1 MVHVCGWV
9 VDGTRREPTTP
20 SCGSRACHFPN
31 EPATER
37 ATLTTKHNRTGQ
49 LSPRPTH
56 NACRYKKRERVHT
69 PCTSVASRNRP
80 PSSWVDRSQEKHKQH
95 RGDHGPCRSN
105 GNSHHTG
112 YWSGKGRNILRLP
125 IRHQHDYRKMDAK
138 KRNQSRNNMA
148 REGHMA
154 EAPGPT
160 PTGGGHSPCEITYES
175 TYLEMKWRIDW
186 QT

>member
-20 SCGSRACHFPN
+20 SCGSRACHLPN

-49 LSPRPTH
+49 LSLRPTH
-56 NACRYKKRERVHT
+56 NACRCKKRERVHT
-69 PCTSVASRNRP
+69 PCTSMASRNRP

-95 RGDHGPCRSN
+95 RGDHGPCRSDGN
-105 GNSHHTG
+105 GHYTR
-112 YWSGKGRNILRLP
+112 YWSGKRRNILRLP

-138 KRNQSRNNMA
+138 ERNKSRNNMA
-148 REGHMA
+148 RESYMA

-175 TYLEMKWRIDW
+175 TRK
-186 QT
+186 